1 MSRRSWQT
9 VSVLLDIAFINLGI
23 ILAFWLRFSGKLPA
37 FNFQAYTNLAGFI
50 SLILVGCLYFYDLYK
65 PEKIQGASSI
75 VPAVIKAVSLGL
87 IFTTSLTFFVRLFSF
102 PRLVFFLS
110 WLVLVT
116 LLSSWRVIGA
126 KLLKINWPEQKV
138 LVVGTNELAKQV
150 LEELKNRSAWGYKV
164 VGVVSRK
171 PSYVG
176 RALDGTKVIGV
187 ISELV
192 SIIQEK
198 QVDRVIVATPM
209 RQRELLEE
217 LGRTQAG
224 QQVKVEVIPDLY
236 EILIGRVDYSLLS
249 DIPLIQLTK
258 DPVPSWIKV
267 SKNFFDRLL
276 AGIFLLLLA
285 PFMLIFALLIKITS
299 PGPVFYKQERV
310 GQGEKPFWLIKFR
323 TMIDNAEAQTGPV
336 LAADDDHRITT
347 IGRFLR
353 RYRLDELPQLF
364 NILKGE
370 MSFVGPRPE
379 RPFFVKQFKKSIPG
393 YAERFLLKPGL
404 TGLAQISGSYAT
416 TPTNKLKYD
425 LIYLY
430 NQSLFLDLKILLA
443 TVKVVLTGSG
453 SR

>member
-1 MSRRSWQT
+1 LSRRLWQAI
-9 VSVLLDIAFINLGI
+9 SVVLDVAFINLGI
-23 ILAFWLRFSGKLPA
+23 VLAFWLRFSGRLPA

-50 SLILVGCLYFYDLYK
+50 SLILVGCLYVFDLYK
-65 PEKIQGASSI
+65 PEKQQGSGAI
-75 VPAVIKAVSLGL
+75 IPAVVKAVSLGL

-110 WLVLVT
+110 WLTLII
-116 LLSSWRVIGA
+116 LLSSWRLLGA

-150 LEELKNRSAWGYKV
+150 LEELKLRSDWGYKV

-176 RALDGTKVIGV
+176 RSLDGTKVIGV
-187 ISELV
+187 ISDLV

-198 QVDRVIVATPM
+198 YVDRVIVATPM

-217 LGRTQAG
+217 LSRTQRA
-224 QQVKVEVIPDLY
+224 QQVKVEVVPELY
-236 EILIGRVDYSLLS
+236 EILIGRIDYNLLS

-258 DPVPSWIKV
+258 EPVPSWVKL
-267 SKNFFDRLL
+267 SKNIFDRLL
-276 AGIFLLLLA
+276 SALLLLVFA
-285 PFMLIFALLIKITS
+285 PVMLICALIIKLTS
-299 PGPVFYKQERV
+299 KGPVFYKQERV
-310 GQGEKPFWLIKFR
+310 GQNEKLFWLYKFR
-323 TMIDNAEAQTGPV
+323 TMIDKAEAATGPV
-336 LAADDDHRITT
+336 LATEDDQRITP

-393 YAERFLLKPGL
+393 YAERFLIKPGL
-404 TGLAQISGSYAT
+404 TGLAQVSGSYAT
-416 TPTNKLKYD
+416 TPANKLKYD

-430 NQSLFLDLKILLA
+430 NQSLFLDIKILFS
-443 TVKVVLTGSG
+443 TFKVVLTASG
-453 SR
+453 R